1 MRGAAPALRWL
12 AFATLALGLGLVA
25 CRRVREPPATPAP
38 GNASTSS
45 AHPPEFVHPPIPPE
59 PAAARSARPE
69 CSSEALGQVAARI
82 RETQKRA
89 VAAVAPRVK
98 DRCAAPPLA
107 ELYREVNGELL
118 DRVRICVGQD
128 GPLDA
133 EWNLL
138 ESGLAS
144 LGVCTDCHRA
154 VANRLADCRRTGDL
168 LERAEVSARDKA
180 RVPG

>member
-1 MRGAAPALRWL
+1 MRGAIRAFGWLPA
-12 AFATLALGLGLVA
+12 AALALEVGA
-25 CRRVREPPATPAP
+25 CHRAKEPPVPAP
-38 GNASTSS
+38 TSS

-59 PAAARSARPE
+59 PVKSARPE
-69 CSSEALGQVAARI
+69 CSAEALGQVAERI
-82 RETQKRA
+82 RETQRRA
-89 VAAVAPRVK
+89 LAAVETRRK
-98 DRCAAPPLA
+98 DRHGSACGSPAIV

-133 EWNLL
+133 DWNLL

-154 VANRLADCRRTGDL
+154 APDRLADCRRAADL
-168 LERAEVSARDKA
+168 LERAQSATRDKA
-180 RVPG
+180 RTGPS